1 MQLLY
6 WSPLLKPIFMEVTAK
21 WPWFCKS
28 VCYTWF
34 LVQTEPIVS
43 TFSKAKQTWAV
54 CQNRQVACYPQCD
67 SAIQIFPFH
76 DTQYS
81 LWSGQGKRSKL
92 ILHWLRKVSK
102 CESPGRRQKLTLGES
117 RKEKIA
123 SLGLEE
129 KKKEGKGL
137 GFPRQAKLYGNIARK
152 LSVLR
157 GRKAGFTTLTR
168 P

>member
-6 WSPLLKPIFMEVTAK
+6 RSPPLKHIFMEVTAK

-28 VCYTWF
+28 ICYTWF

-43 TFSKAKQTWAV
+43 TFSKAKQTWAG

-81 LWSGQGKRSKL
+81 LWSGQGKHSKL
-92 ILHWLRKVSK
+92 ILHWLEKFPNASLRGDIRNSHW
-102 CESPGRRQKLTLGES
+102 GR
-117 RKEKIA
+117 A

>member
-1 MQLLY
+1 MCSIWEPSVLLWLFCKLKINLKLKFYLQMYQIQHGIKVQMQLLY
-6 WSPLLKPIFMEVTAK
+6 WSLPLKHIFMEVTAK

-92 ILHWLRKVSK
+92 ILHWL
-102 CESPGRRQKLTLGES
+102 
-117 RKEKIA
+117 EKFPNA
-123 SLGLEE
+123 SLWGDVRNSHW
-129 KKKEGKGL
+129 G
-137 GFPRQAKLYGNIARK
+137 RA
-152 LSVLR
+152 
-157 GRKAGFTTLTR
+157 GRKRLLV
-168 P
+168 